1 MKILLNYT
9 LTGLAV
15 LILAA
20 SVANAAEA
28 EPVLSDA
35 DCIKCH
41 DELVRTVRGQES
53 AHRDDIGCLDCH
65 KSHPPDGVAV
75 IPRCGMCHDPADMKH
90 FTLQGCK
97 RCHNPH
103 APVITDF
110 TALEDVAPGCVTCHP
125 QPGRDMKEFP
135 SAHSDQDCNN
145 CHTGHGLK
153 EGKYNTCLDCHE
165 KHADNLTLADCLACH
180 GPHKPSAYI
189 WTDKATASL
198 CAACH
203 EDIAGKFEKEGGA
216 HLDNLRCI
224 ECHEKHPP
232 NRDGVIPKCQKC
244 HDPEEN
250 RHFSAEDCTKCHDPH
265 APMDF
270 DLSKVK
276 DVKPA
281 CATCHSGPVEEM
293 KSKPSKHSQLDCNA
307 CHKVHGQYME
317 CLECHKPHSEEMKY
331 EDCLKC
337 HKPHAPTL
345 LEYGQDISAGLCAAC
360 HADEVSQLAE
370 NNTRHHEL
378 GCAYCHRNR
387 HKSMLACEDCH
398 GKPHNAEFHSRFE
411 ECNECHISPHALAR

>member
-9 LTGLAV
+9 WIGFV
-15 LILAA
+15 MLILAA
-20 SVANAAEA
+20 SVTTAGAA
-28 EPVLSDA
+28 EPVLSDS

-41 DELVRTVRGQES
+41 DEVVSTVQGHES

-65 KSHPPDGVAV
+65 KAHPPAGKV
-75 IPRCGMCHDPADMKH
+75 IIPQCSMCHDPEEMKH
-90 FTLQGCK
+90 FTLDHCK

-110 TALEDVAPGCVTCHP
+110 TALKDVAPGCITCHP
-125 QPGRDMKEFP
+125 QPGKDMKEFP
-135 SAHSDQDCNN
+135 SAHSRQDCNN

-153 EGKYNTCLDCHE
+153 EGKYHTCLDCHE

-180 GPHKPSAYI
+180 SPHKPAAYI
-189 WTDKATASL
+189 WTDKATASR

-203 EDIAGKFEKEGGA
+203 EDITGKFEKKGGA
-216 HLDNLRCI
+216 HLENLQCI

-232 NRDGVIPKCQKC
+232 NKDGVIPKCQKC
-244 HDPEEN
+244 HDPDEN
-250 RHFSAEDCTKCHDPH
+250 RHFTAADCTRCHDPH
-265 APMDF
+265 APMAF

-281 CATCHSGPVEEM
+281 CATCHSGPLEDM
-293 KSKPSKHSQLDCNA
+293 KLKPSKHSQLDCNA

-345 LEYGQDISAGLCAAC
+345 LEYGKDISPGLCGAC
-360 HADEVSQLAE
+360 HATEVKQLAE
-370 NNTRHHEL
+370 NKTMHHEL

-387 HKSMLACEDCH
+387 HKSILTCEDCH
-398 GKPHNAEFHSRFE
+398 GKPHKAEFHSRFKD
-411 ECNECHISPHALAR
+411 CHDCHISPHALAR